1 MPAHGGERMAKC
13 FLLAPLVNGDRAAN
27 PLKTLTL
34 CENPRAQGAEHAVR
48 MADGASCQP
57 AVAQRRMPCLDVEAA
72 YLLPR
77 WAGNSFAFIVIRTVQ
92 SPDLLTHFSTF
103 SCQTSAEHFQQ
114 CAEFL
119 PLRNCGLG
127 PLAVTVLPVPLT
139 RREDV
144 RAPTFRHQFK

>member
-72 YLLPR
+72 YLLQR
-77 WAGNSFAFIVIRTVQ
+77 WAGNSFAFIVIGTVQ

-103 SCQTSAEHFQQ
+103 SCQAGAEHFQQ
-114 CAEFL
+114 AAEFL
-119 PLRNCGLG
+119 LLRDRGLG
-127 PLAVTVLPVPLT
+127 SLAVPVLSIPLAKRTART
-139 RREDV
+139 RV
-144 RAPTFRHQFK
+144 

>member
-72 YLLPR
+72 FTFCH
-77 WAGNSFAFIVIRTVQ
+77 AGRAT
-92 SPDLLTHFSTF
+92 
-103 SCQTSAEHFQQ
+103 
-114 CAEFL
+114 
-119 PLRNCGLG
+119 PLRSSLLEQFN
-127 PLAVTVLPVPLT
+127 PLT
-139 RREDV
+139 CSRISRLFHV
-144 RAPTFRHQFK
+144 RPARSIFSNALNFCRSAIAALVRSP